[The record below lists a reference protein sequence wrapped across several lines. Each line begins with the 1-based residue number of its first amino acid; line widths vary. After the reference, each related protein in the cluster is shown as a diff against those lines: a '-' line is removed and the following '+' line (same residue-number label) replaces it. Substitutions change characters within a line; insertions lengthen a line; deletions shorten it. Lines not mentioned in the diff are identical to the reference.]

1 MYIEQIYTNC
11 LSEAS
16 YFIESEGKAIVI
28 DPIRDTDKYL
38 QLAKDKNATIEYIF
52 ETHFHAD
59 FVSGHLELAAQT
71 NAPIVYGPN
80 AETSFPIHKAKDGEV
95 IQLGKISFT
104 ILHTPGH
111 TLESTCYLLKD
122 ENGND
127 HAIFTGDTLFVGDVG
142 RPDLFSGNMTKEEL
156 ADMLF
161 DSLQNKIKPLHD
173 AVIVYPAHGPGSACG
188 KALGKET
195 FSTIGIQK
203 ATNYA
208 LKHTDRLD
216 FIDEVTSG
224 LNAPPPYF
232 PINATIN
239 KKGHDLLGDIMNN
252 VKALSVDEFAALIN
266 DDTILLDTRTA
277 DQFTEGFIPN
287 SLFIGLDG
295 RFAEWAGT
303 LLPFNADILLIAD
316 EGKEQEAATRL
327 ARVGLDNIKG
337 YLKGGFDAWKNS
349 GKTCD
354 LIINVEADELRID
367 MQYDADK
374 MAIIDVRK
382 PTEYEAGH
390 IDVAENFSLADLEKE
405 IEDLPEH
412 KNLYVHCAGGY
423 RSVIAA
429 SIMKQHGFHQLR
441 NVIGGWGAITKI
453 DDMPI
458 ELPQP
463 KNAELN

>member
-1 MYIEQIYTNC
+1 M
-11 LSEAS
+11 
-16 YFIESEGKAIVI
+16 
-28 DPIRDTDKYL
+28 
-38 QLAKDKNATIEYIF
+38 
-52 ETHFHAD
+52 
-59 FVSGHLELAAQT
+59 
-71 NAPIVYGPN
+71 
-80 AETSFPIHKAKDGEV
+80 
-95 IQLGKISFT
+95 
-104 ILHTPGH
+104 
-111 TLESTCYLLKD
+111 
-122 ENGND
+122 
-127 HAIFTGDTLFVGDVG
+127 
-142 RPDLFSGNMTKEEL
+142 
-156 ADMLF
+156 
-161 DSLQNKIKPLHD
+161 
-173 AVIVYPAHGPGSACG
+173 
-188 KALGKET
+188 
-195 FSTIGIQK
+195 
-203 ATNYA
+203 
-208 LKHTDRLD
+208 
-216 FIDEVTSG
+216 
-224 LNAPPPYF
+224 
-232 PINATIN
+232 
-239 KKGHDLLGDIMNN
+239 
-252 VKALSVDEFAALIN
+252 N

-295 RFAEWAGT
+295 RFAEWAGS
-303 LLPFNADILLIAD
+303 LLPFNADILLITD
-316 EGKEQEAATRL
+316 EGKEQESATRL

-337 YLKGGFDAWKNS
+337 YLKGGFEAWKNA

-382 PTEYEAGH
+382 PTEFEAGH

-429 SIMKQHGFHQLR
+429 SIMKQHGIHQLR

-453 DDMPI
+453 NDMPI